1 MTLQEIVE
9 RLRRLDPRMRVAAG
23 LGGVAVVA
31 VVALGVAAATGAF
44 GSGGSDDE
52 QVSGSTPSATAGA
65 TRTATSVPPTQEG
78 VSGGHLTPEPSSGPA
93 PTLTDDDLRMRG
105 PGTTVSGTFR
115 ATRLIIPKIGVDAPF
130 TVRTVGP
137 DGVMGNPKGPTDVAW
152 YDFSQ
157 NSNARGGIPGVG
169 GNSIISG
176 HVDYVNYGPAVFWN
190 LRQLQPGDEI
200 QIVLDDGT
208 VLKYVVEWNRT
219 ADGATANWPEIVR
232 ATLQE
237 SVTLITCTGTFDPAT
252 RSYDRRQ
259 IVWAVR
265 VS

>member
-1 MTLQEIVE
+1 MTLQELLE

-23 LGGVAVVA
+23 LGGVALVA
-31 VVALGVAAATGAF
+31 VVALGIAFAAGAF

-52 QVSGSTPSATAGA
+52 RVVGGTPSATAGP
-65 TRTATSVPPTQEG
+65 TNTATSVPPTEEG
-78 VSGGHLTPEPSSGPA
+78 VSGGHLTPEPSSGLA
-93 PTLTDDDLRMRG
+93 PTLTDEDLRMRG

-115 ATRLIIPKIGVDAPF
+115 GTRLIIPKIGVDAPF

-137 DGVMGNPKGPTDVAW
+137 DGVMGNPKGPTDVVW
-152 YDFSQ
+152 YDFSP

-190 LRQLQPGDEI
+190 LRQLEPGDEI

-219 ADGATANWPEIVR
+219 ADEDTANWGEIVR

-237 SVTLITCTGTFDPAT
+237 SLTLITCTGTFNPAT
-252 RSYDRRQ
+252 RTYNLRQ

>member
-1 MTLQEIVE
+1 MALRDMAE
-9 RLRRLDPRMRVAAG
+9 RLRRLDPRMRVAGG
-23 LGGVAVVA
+23 LGVAVLVA
-31 VVALGVAAATGAF
+31 VVALVVTWAVGGF
-44 GSGGSDDE
+44 GGGSAGE
-52 QVSGSTPSATAGA
+52 QVVSDGTPSATAGP
-65 TRTATSVPPTQEG
+65 TRTATSIPPTQEG
-78 VSGGHLTPEPSSGPA
+78 VSGGLVTPHANSGPA
-93 PTLTDDDLRMRG
+93 PTLTDDDLASRG

-115 ATRLIIPKIGVDAPF
+115 GTRLLIPKIGVDAPF

-152 YDFSQ
+152 YDFSP
-157 NSNARGGIPGVG
+157 NSSARGGVPGVG

-190 LRQLQPGDEI
+190 LRQLQPGDQV

-208 VLKYVVEWNRT
+208 VLTYVVEWNRT
-219 ADGATANWPEIVR
+219 ANGASADWARIVM
-232 ATLQE
+232 ATQQE
-237 SVTLITCTGTFDPAT
+237 SLTLITCTGTFDPAT
-252 RSYDRRQ
+252 RSYDQRQ

>member
-1 MTLQEIVE
+1 MAGFGGLA
-9 RLRRLDPRMRVAAG
+9 LVA
-23 LGGVAVVA
+23 L
-31 VVALGVAAATGAF
+31 VALGIVFASGAF
-44 GSGGSDDE
+44 GSGGSEDE
-52 QVSGSTPSATAGA
+52 HVAGKTPSATAGP
-65 TRTATSVPPTQEG
+65 TNTATSVPPTQEG
-78 VSGGHLTPEPSSGPA
+78 VSGGHLTPVPSSGSGG
-93 PTLTDDDLRMRG
+93 TLTDEDLQMRG

-115 ATRLIIPKIGVDAPF
+115 GTRLIIPKIGVDAPF

-137 DGVMGNPKGPTDVAW
+137 DGVMGNPKGPTDVVW
-152 YDFSQ
+152 YDFSA

-219 ADGATANWPEIVR
+219 ANGATANWPEIVR

-237 SVTLITCTGTFDPAT
+237 SLTLITCTGSFDPAT
-252 RSYDRRQ
+252 RTYDQRQ